1 MRNGV
6 KPLVGVLTLAVWALA
21 AGSALYWG
29 LRLRAGTEG
38 QIGVAVTPAPA
49 PPAVDVA
56 AVARALG
63 AVAPSAAAPAQ
74 VAAAGP
80 ALLTR
85 LQLRGVVT
93 RGAAGAALIA
103 IDGKPPKPYAVG
115 AVLEGDWT
123 VRSVT
128 PHAVLIGAG
137 GAQTATLQ
145 MPPMNERSR
154 AGDAVAS
161 STAGMAPQPV
171 PPTQPQP
178 QPQPQAYLPSANRPG
193 TSLPGVLTSPM
204 APSAAGGG

>member
-29 LRLRAGTEG
+29 LRLRPGADGRAD
-38 QIGVAVTPAPA
+38 VAV
-49 PPAVDVA
+49 
-56 AVARALG
+56 
-63 AVAPSAAAPAQ
+63 AAAPATPP
-74 VAAAGP
+74 VDVVAVARTLGVVEPGAAAPAPAAAAGP
-80 ALLTR
+80 SLLTR

-93 RGAAGAALIA
+93 HGGGGAALIA

-115 AVLEGDWT
+115 AVLEGDWA

-128 PHAVLIGAG
+128 PHSVVIAAG

-145 MPPMNERSR
+145 MPPMQERSR

-161 STAGMAPQPV
+161 TTPGMAPPPALPMQP
-171 PPTQPQP
+171 P
-178 QPQPQAYLPSANRPG
+178 PQAYLPPATRPG
-193 TSLPGVLTSPM
+193 ASVPGALTSPM
-204 APSAAGGG
+204 SPPDTGG